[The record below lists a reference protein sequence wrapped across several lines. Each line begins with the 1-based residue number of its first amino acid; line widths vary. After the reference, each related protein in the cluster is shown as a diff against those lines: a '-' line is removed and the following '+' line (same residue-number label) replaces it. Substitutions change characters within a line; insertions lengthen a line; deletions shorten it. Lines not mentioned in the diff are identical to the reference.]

1 MDRNY
6 ITEVVKRAPLLDV
19 LRDGPAEASELERR
33 LPMSRST
40 IHRAAKSF
48 VEWGL
53 LTKTGGVFQL
63 TNFGYVVAD
72 RVVGFQTQLDAAARL
87 EPFLNTV
94 DSPPLAMPLGRLSD
108 ATITEPEAGMAHI
121 GVKRLTDLMADSTS
135 LRMFSSVVSP
145 IYVDLCY
152 REARNGMEIAA
163 IFDRRVV
170 ELLFSE
176 YGSKSRE
183 AARVGKFE
191 VRIHD
196 DCPFELF
203 LFDDCVAITAHD
215 ESGNPCSFV
224 ESTNPEVL
232 AWGEQLYERYETE
245 AEYATMI

>member
-1 MDRNY
+1 MDRKY
-6 ITEVVKRAPLLDV
+6 TTEVIKRAPLLDA

-33 LPMSRST
+33 LSMSRST
-40 IHRAAKSF
+40 IHRATRSF

-53 LTKTGGVFQL
+53 LTKTDGVFQL
-63 TNFGYVVAD
+63 TNFGHVVAD
-72 RVVGFQTQLDAAARL
+72 RVAGFRAQLDAAAQL
-87 EPFLNTV
+87 ESYLNTV
-94 DSPPLAMPLGRLSD
+94 ESPPLGLPLEQLGD
-108 ATITEPEAGMAHI
+108 ATITNPKAGMAHV

-152 REARNGMEIAA
+152 REALNGMEIAA

-183 AARVGKFE
+183 AAREGQFE

-203 LFDDCVAITAHD
+203 LFDDCVGITAHD
-215 ESGNPCSFV
+215 ESGNPCSFL
-224 ESTNPEVL
+224 ESTNPEVI
-232 AWGEQLYERYETE
+232 AWGEQLYERYESE